1 MPITL
6 TASEALINCSA
17 EQVRAAADRILLET
31 ADAATSV
38 WFYSAMR
45 GLANMLIFPEILDIF
60 TTAVFKSDFGNGDL
74 TLLDRPDE
82 VIAGIGVDFPIN
94 RYFQPILEFRST
106 QYVGGRTPNAFENSP
121 LDALG
126 GVRFFPT
133 RYISMGAA
141 YRYHINQ
148 QNEGSFGDDRITTR
162 TTVSGAGGG
171 TFTSTFTGIPP
182 GFVTSTDPHGFIFQL
197 FGWTTQRA

>member
-1 MPITL
+1 L
-6 TASEALINCSA
+6 QRGASPGGGGPNPFGDSGRGDFGMVLFG
-17 EQVRAAADRILLET
+17 
-31 ADAATSV
+31 DARLSKHVNISGNLGYIYNSSV
-38 WFYSAMR
+38 
-45 GLANMLIFPEILDIF
+45 
-60 TTAVFKSDFGNGDL
+60 KSDFGNGDL